1 MHPPLDRPHPEC
13 MQEIDDLYHC
23 HATTSKIKFWGCNN
37 VKFALDQC
45 LKKEKQN
52 LLRELN
58 KDAAAKRA
66 AEEDAY
72 QKALGKEMSF
82 EDYLK
87 KDKDY
92 NKAMEERKRMEES
105 KQKNWGPSWNGQD
118 IIVLEA
124 SSYHL
129 LHRNKSLVGTRG
141 TIYID
146 VIKPQLQELSKQRHY
161 YN

>member
-1 MHPPLDRPHPEC
+1 MRLVALHWTGWTEVYHTRSRLTQHLSNSYSNNFFTLNMHPPLDRPHPEC

-23 HATTSKIKFWGCNN
+23 HATTSKIKFWGCND

-52 LLRELN
+52 LLLELN

-105 KQKNWGPSWNGQD
+105 KQKN
-118 IIVLEA
+118 
-124 SSYHL
+124 
-129 LHRNKSLVGTRG
+129 
-141 TIYID
+141 
-146 VIKPQLQELSKQRHY
+146 
-161 YN
+161 

>member
-1 MHPPLDRPHPEC
+1 MLLGYRRIISLSRTTIKAQQFVRASNNKKQYHMHPPLDRPHPEC
-13 MQEIDDLYHC
+13 VEEIDNLYHC
-23 HATTSKIKFWGCNN
+23 HATTSKLKFWGCNQ

-52 LLRELN
+52 LLVELN

-92 NKAMEERKRMEES
+92 NKAMEERRRVEEL
-105 KQKNWGPSWNGQD
+105 KQKS
-118 IIVLEA
+118 
-124 SSYHL
+124 
-129 LHRNKSLVGTRG
+129 
-141 TIYID
+141 
-146 VIKPQLQELSKQRHY
+146 
-161 YN
+161 

>member
-23 HATTSKIKFWGCNN
+23 HATTSKIKFWACND

-92 NKAMEERKRMEES
+92 NKAMEDRKRMEES
-105 KQKNWGPSWNGQD
+105 KQKN
-118 IIVLEA
+118 
-124 SSYHL
+124 
-129 LHRNKSLVGTRG
+129 
-141 TIYID
+141 
-146 VIKPQLQELSKQRHY
+146 
-161 YN
+161 